1 MEQIKLSTLEWI
13 ETKNIEPNETDWV
26 LGAWKQE
33 DGWIYRSC
41 MREIEHDGM
50 EHYHTPGVHERPT
63 EADDHRGNT
72 RFLVPHDGHTGLI
85 VRREHGTR
93 TS

>member
-50 EHYHTPGVHERPT
+50 EHYHTPAFMKDPLKRMI
-63 EADDHRGNT
+63 
-72 RFLVPHDGHTGLI
+72 I
-85 VRREHGTR
+85 VATPDFWCHMTD
-93 TS
+93 TPDLS